1 MATKTSK
8 DRPGAGAEHAS
19 RQARAFRVRKR
30 MGLTQEKF
38 ARVVGAKVR
47 TLSKLE
53 KGQTPSDRV
62 RRSITEA
69 QRLVRALEQIV
80 GNSAI
85 ADWMD
90 RPNEAF
96 DGLKPIEVIERGQI
110 DRLWGM
116 IYDLRAGSVA

>member
-1 MATKTSK
+1 
-8 DRPGAGAEHAS
+8 
-19 RQARAFRVRKR
+19 